1 MPEAL
6 DDGAAVFG
14 HAALTLWHWAL
25 RPKELAT
32 VQPQGRAA
40 SILSGPPPTFKS
52 ENTLFTMAVMLVAV
66 TSLRVGV
73 GHQRLAQAGG
83 QVGRGGAWAPHLY
96 VCVWQSVPLKLL
108 AVRQDFASEHSFS
121 PQSSPLLKS
130 RSAVAAGVVR
140 HRRWSPQASSSYTA
154 PRWTTG

>member
-108 AVRQDFASEHSFS
+108 AVRQARGLRAFFS

-140 HRRWSPQASSSYTA
+140 HRRWSPAGRWWDRLA
-154 PRWTTG
+154 RWTTG